1 MHISSNA
8 NNELYNKTEK
18 KRKATTKIN
27 TEINNFVQL
36 YKNKNKGSK
45 INT

>member
-1 MHISSNA
+1 MQTMNYII
-8 NNELYNKTEK
+8 KQK
-18 KRKATTKIN
+18 KRKTTTKIN